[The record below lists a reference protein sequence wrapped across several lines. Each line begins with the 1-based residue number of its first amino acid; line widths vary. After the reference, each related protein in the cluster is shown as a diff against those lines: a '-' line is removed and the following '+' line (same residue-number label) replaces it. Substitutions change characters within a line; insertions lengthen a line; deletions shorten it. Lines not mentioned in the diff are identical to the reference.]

1 MHPAYSVIIFTTVS
15 GAGFG
20 LLIWLAFSLLF
31 LEVIPLQP
39 LPGLVAFGL
48 AFVLISIGLASST
61 LHLGRP
67 ERAWRAFSQWRTSWL
82 SREGIV
88 AVASYPVAG
97 LFGLLWMLKPT
108 SPWIGVLALLT
119 TLLALLT
126 LYCTGMIYA
135 SLPTVRAWYQ
145 PLVCP
150 VYTVL
155 ALVTGGALALLLGV
169 LLAGEVP
176 LLAVGVELLLV
187 GTGLVLKSAYWNAID
202 TAPRNYTAGAATG
215 LGGMGKV
222 RSLDPPHSRPNYVMR
237 EMGYEVGRRH
247 AEKLRRFV
255 LIGLFAVPAACLLMA
270 LLIGGS
276 WALAPL
282 VLAVVSAAAG
292 VTVERWL
299 FFAEAEHAAVLFY
312 GKEAA

>member
-1 MHPAYSVIIFTTVS
+1 
-15 GAGFG
+15 
-20 LLIWLAFSLLF
+20 
-31 LEVIPLQP
+31 
-39 LPGLVAFGL
+39 
-48 AFVLISIGLASST
+48 
-61 LHLGRP
+61 
-67 ERAWRAFSQWRTSWL
+67 
-82 SREGIV
+82 
-88 AVASYPVAG
+88 
-97 LFGLLWMLKPT
+97 
-108 SPWIGVLALLT
+108 
-119 TLLALLT
+119 
-126 LYCTGMIYA
+126 
-135 SLPTVRAWYQ
+135 
-145 PLVCP
+145 
-150 VYTVL
+150 
-155 ALVTGGALALLLGV
+155 
-169 LLAGEVP
+169 
-176 LLAVGVELLLV
+176 LLV

-255 LIGLFAVPAACLLMA
+255 LIGLFAVPAACLLVA

-276 WALAPL
+276 WALVPL

-292 VTVERWL
+292 VMVERWL